1 MLKKKI
7 AKENDIKMN
16 GKINF
21 VPLEFLLLP
30 LLLFSSSLSGDFRD
44 EILSFLLV
52 VIGKVSSDFALKEL
66 RTEAFLSLCS

>member
-30 LLLFSSSLSGDFRD
+30 LLPFSSSLSGDFRD

-52 VIGKVSSDFALKEL
+52 VIGKVSPDFALKEL
-66 RTEAFLSLCS
+66 RTEALLSLCS